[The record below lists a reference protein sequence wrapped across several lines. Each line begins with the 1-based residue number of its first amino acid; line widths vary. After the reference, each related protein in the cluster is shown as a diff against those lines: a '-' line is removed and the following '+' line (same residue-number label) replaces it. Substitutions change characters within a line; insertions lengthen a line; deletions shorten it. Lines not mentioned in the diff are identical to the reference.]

1 MARMT
6 RRNRMLPPVAGL
18 ERKCNRP
25 HLAAARSPS
34 YPVAWQNWDIF
45 GRNRS
50 SPGRRER
57 RLAPHRSG
65 ASPTRSALRP
75 WLDGS
80 LGGPDMPRRLLLAL
94 SFTLATTLVAAQSL
108 PTVNAAMEAVGTFSW
123 VVHGMEYFGT
133 AEAHG
138 FRVVG
143 TPYVS
148 KQATE
153 IALRSGE
160 ADVKVDDFLGPVL
173 LRDAG
178 IAASGI
184 YPYATAIGG
193 LVVPVDSEIQ
203 SVADLAGATL
213 AAGSLRDKSLLIL
226 RALTISE
233 YGFDPQADGE
243 VVAASPPLMM
253 ELTASGEVEASLPLW
268 HWVARM
274 EAAGV
279 GREIMT
285 VADMLGELGLPSDLP
300 NLVIVARED
309 MPDELKTAFIAT
321 LQDTIATMMETPA
334 DDPFWQSILDEGLY
348 SLPDPSQ
355 FPQVVERWKLGTTD
369 NWTQAQVDGLVA
381 MVDRL
386 VELAGAEVVG
396 VESVDP
402 EAYSIEYVPR

>member
-1 MARMT
+1 MKT
-6 RRNRMLPPVAGL
+6 T
-18 ERKCNRP
+18 C
-25 HLAAARSPS
+25 RSTLILI
-34 YPVAWQNWDIF
+34 V
-45 GRNRS
+45 
-50 SPGRRER
+50 
-57 RLAPHRSG
+57 
-65 ASPTRSALRP
+65 
-75 WLDGS
+75 
-80 LGGPDMPRRLLLAL
+80 MLAL
-94 SFTLATTLVAAQSL
+94 GLASAQGTEAEDR
-108 PTVNAAMEAVGTFSW
+108 TVHAAMEAVGTFSW
-123 VVHGMEYFGT
+123 VVHGMDYFGT
-133 AEAHG
+133 AEANG
-138 FRVVG
+138 ITVLG

-193 LVVPVDSEIQ
+193 LVVPVDSSITEL
-203 SVADLAGATL
+203 ADLEGATI

-233 YGFDPQADGE
+233 HGFDPQTDGE
-243 VVAASPPLMM
+243 VVAAAPPLMM
-253 ELTASGEVEASLPLW
+253 ELTASGDVDASLPLW

-285 VADMLGELGLPSDLP
+285 VADMLGLLGLPTDLP
-300 NLVIVARED
+300 NLMIVARDD
-309 MPDELKTAFIAT
+309 MSDELKTAFIAT
-321 LQDTIATMMETPA
+321 LQDTVEVMKATPS
-334 DDPFWQSILDEGLY
+334 DDPFWQTILDQGLY

-369 NWTQAQVDGLVA
+369 SWTQESVDGLVS

-386 VELAGAEVVG
+386 VELAGPDVVG
-396 VESVDP
+396 VERVDP
-402 EAYSIEYVPR
+402 AAYSLEYLPR

>member
-1 MARMT
+1 MMT
-6 RRNRMLPPVAGL
+6 KFRQGILLVA
-18 ERKCNRP
+18 
-25 HLAAARSPS
+25 
-34 YPVAWQNWDIF
+34 
-45 GRNRS
+45 
-50 SPGRRER
+50 
-57 RLAPHRSG
+57 
-65 ASPTRSALRP
+65 
-75 WLDGS
+75 
-80 LGGPDMPRRLLLAL
+80 LLAL
-94 SFTLATTLVAAQSL
+94 TAGSVVSAQEET
-108 PTVNAAMEAVGTFSW
+108 PTVQAAMEAVGTFSW
-123 VVHGMEYFGT
+123 IIHAMDYFDT
-133 AEAHG
+133 DEANG
-138 FRVVG
+138 INVVG
-143 TPYVS
+143 TPYAS

-160 ADVKVDDFLGPVL
+160 ADLKVDDFLGPVL

-178 IAASGI
+178 IEASGI

-193 LVVPVDSEIQ
+193 LVVPVDSDIQ
-203 SVADLAGATL
+203 GLEDLQGKTI

-233 YGFDPQADGE
+233 HGFDPQEDGE
-243 VVAASPPLMM
+243 VVSAAPPLMM
-253 ELTASGEVEASLPLW
+253 ELTGSGEVDASLPLW

-285 VADMLGELGLPSDLP
+285 VADMLGMLGLPTDLP
-300 NLVIVARED
+300 NLMIVARDD

-321 LQDTIATMMETPA
+321 LQDTIDILLETPA

-355 FPQVVERWKLGTTD
+355 FPQVVERWKLGTTS
-369 NWTQAQVDGLVA
+369 NWTQEQVDGLVD

-402 EAYSIEYVPR
+402 EAYSIEYLPR

>member
-1 MARMT
+1 MKRM
-6 RRNRMLPPVAGL
+6 
-18 ERKCNRP
+18 
-25 HLAAARSPS
+25 
-34 YPVAWQNWDIF
+34 F
-45 GRNRS
+45 
-50 SPGRRER
+50 
-57 RLAPHRSG
+57 
-65 ASPTRSALRP
+65 RP
-75 WLDGS
+75 WL
-80 LGGPDMPRRLLLAL
+80 LVAVLLA
-94 SFTLATTLVAAQSL
+94 SGAVSAQDAQSEER
-108 PTVNAAMEAVGTFSW
+108 TVQAAMEAVGTFSW
-123 VVHGMEYFGT
+123 IVHAMDYFGT
-133 AEAHG
+133 AEANG
-138 FRVVG
+138 ITVVG
-143 TPYVS
+143 TPYAS

-160 ADVKVDDFLGPVL
+160 ADVKVDDFLAPIL

-178 IAASGI
+178 INATAI

-193 LVVPVDSEIQ
+193 LVVPVDSDIQ
-203 SVADLAGATL
+203 GIEDLQGKTI

-233 YGFDPQADGE
+233 HGFDPQEDGE
-243 VVAASPPLMM
+243 VVSAAPPLMM
-253 ELTASGEVEASLPLW
+253 ELTASGEVDASLPLW

-285 VADMLGELGLPSDLP
+285 IADMLGQLGLPSDLP
-300 NLVIVARED
+300 NLVIVARDD

-321 LQDTIATMMETPA
+321 LQDTVATLLETPA
-334 DDPFWQSILDEGLY
+334 DDPFWQTILDEGLY

-369 NWTQAQVDGLVA
+369 NWTQEQVDGLVS

-386 VELAGAEVVG
+386 VELAGPEVVG

-402 EAYSIEYVPR
+402 AAYSIEYLPR

>member
-1 MARMT
+1 MKRM
-6 RRNRMLPPVAGL
+6 
-18 ERKCNRP
+18 
-25 HLAAARSPS
+25 
-34 YPVAWQNWDIF
+34 F
-45 GRNRS
+45 
-50 SPGRRER
+50 
-57 RLAPHRSG
+57 
-65 ASPTRSALRP
+65 RP
-75 WLDGS
+75 WL
-80 LGGPDMPRRLLLAL
+80 
-94 SFTLATTLVAAQSL
+94 LVAALLAAGAAHAQDAQSEER
-108 PTVNAAMEAVGTFSW
+108 TVQAAMEAVGTFSW
-123 VVHGMEYFGT
+123 VVHAMDYFGT
-133 AEAHG
+133 AEANG
-138 FRVVG
+138 ITVVG
-143 TPYVS
+143 TPYAS

-160 ADVKVDDFLGPVL
+160 ADVKVDDFLAPIL

-193 LVVPVDSEIQ
+193 LVVPVDSDIQ
-203 SVADLAGATL
+203 GVADLEGKTI

-233 YGFDPQADGE
+233 YGFDPQEDGE
-243 VVAASPPLMM
+243 VVSAAPPLMM
-253 ELTASGEVEASLPLW
+253 ELTASGEVDASLPLW

-300 NLVIVARED
+300 NLVIVARDD

-321 LQDTIATMMETPA
+321 LQDTVDVMLETPA
-334 DDPFWQSILDEGLY
+334 DDPFWQTILDQGLY

-355 FPQVVERWKLGTTD
+355 FPQVVERWKIGTTD
-369 NWTQAQVDGLVA
+369 NWTQAQVDGLVS

-386 VELAGAEVVG
+386 VDLAGAEVVG
-396 VESVDP
+396 VEAVDP
-402 EAYSIEYVPR
+402 EAYSIEYLPR